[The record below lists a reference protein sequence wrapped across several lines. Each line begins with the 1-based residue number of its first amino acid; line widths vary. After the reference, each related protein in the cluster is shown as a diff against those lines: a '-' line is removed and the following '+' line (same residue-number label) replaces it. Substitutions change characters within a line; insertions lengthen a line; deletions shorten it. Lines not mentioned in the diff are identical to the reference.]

1 MNDYYTSIELGTDTI
16 KILVC
21 QKVDND
27 FHVIAQVCEKSQG
40 IKKGIIVDTKQAITS
55 VKKSVKKINE
65 MLQIKITKAIVCIP
79 AYDCRMDL
87 VVGSC
92 DVIDYQEI
100 TGEDVSNVLKDALI
114 GHVYDDEEL
123 ITAVPISF
131 KVDEEDNIKDPKG
144 MAGKSIETR
153 VLMTT
158 SPKDLVYK
166 ILEVLKLSGVDAID
180 VCYSTTGDYFAIKN
194 NNLDKQ
200 VGAIVNIGEDKTAI
214 SVFNKGIMIKNKV
227 ISVGSRNIDN
237 DISYI
242 YKTSKEDSRFLKENF
257 VVSSARY
264 ADVNE
269 THKVRLDTDEI
280 KEISQLELSKVV
292 EARLIEILN
301 LIKNELK
308 NLTKREIRYIIV
320 TGGVSELAG
329 FQYLLEDELG
339 IKARVCNMTTMGIR
353 HNKYSSVFG
362 IIKYFDIKLNLR
374 GKQTN
379 MLSESDIESLIT
391 IRETKGSNDNN
402 IINKVFGRFFEN

>member
-1 MNDYYTSIELGTDTI
+1 MNDYYTSVELGTDTI

-55 VKKSVKKINE
+55 VKKALKKINE
-65 MLQIKITKAIVCIP
+65 MLQVKITKAIVCIP
-79 AYDCRMDL
+79 SIDCRMDI

-100 TGEDVSNVLKDALI
+100 TGEDISNVLKDALI

-123 ITAVPISF
+123 ITAIPISF
-131 KVDEEDNIKDPKG
+131 KVDEKDNIKDPKG

-166 ILEVLKLSGVDAID
+166 ILEVLKLSGIDALD

-194 NNLDKQ
+194 DNIDTQ
-200 VGAIVNIGEDKTAI
+200 VGAIINIGEDKTVI

-242 YKTSKEDSRFLKENF
+242 YKTTKEDSRMLKENF

-269 THKVRLDTDEI
+269 IYNVKLNTGEI
-280 KEISQLELSKVV
+280 KEINQLELSKVV
-292 EARLIEILN
+292 EARLVEILN

-329 FQYLLEDELG
+329 FQ
-339 IKARVCNMTTMGIR
+339 
-353 HNKYSSVFG
+353 
-362 IIKYFDIKLNLR
+362 
-374 GKQTN
+374 
-379 MLSESDIESLIT
+379 
-391 IRETKGSNDNN
+391 
-402 IINKVFGRFFEN
+402 

>member
-65 MLQIKITKAIVCIP
+65 MLQIKITKAIVCVP
-79 AYDCRMDL
+79 TNDCRMDI

-100 TGEDVSNVLKDALI
+100 TGENVSNVLKDALI

-200 VGAIVNIGEDKTAI
+200 VGAIINIGEDKTTI

-269 THKVRLDTDEI
+269 TYKALIDNDNVREI
-280 KEISQLELSKVV
+280 NQLELSKVV

-339 IKARVCNMTTMGIR
+339 IKARVCNITTMGIR

-362 IIKYFDIKLNLR
+362 IIKYFDSKLNLR

>member
-131 KVDEEDNIKDPKG
+131 KVDEEDNIKDPKE

-200 VGAIVNIGEDKTAI
+200 VGAIVNIGEDKTTI

-269 THKVRLDTDEI
+269 TYKALIDNDNVREI
-280 KEISQLELSKVV
+280 NQLELSKVV

-339 IKARVCNMTTMGIR
+339 IKARVCNITTMGIR

-362 IIKYFDIKLNLR
+362 IIKYFDSKLNLR

>member
-166 ILEVLKLSGVDAID
+166 ILEVLKLSGIDAID

-194 NNLDKQ
+194 DNLDKQ
-200 VGAIVNIGEDKTAI
+200 VGAIINIGEDKTTI

-269 THKVRLDTDEI
+269 TYKALIDNDNVREI
-280 KEISQLELSKVV
+280 NQLELSKVV

>member
-79 AYDCRMDL
+79 AIDCRMDI

-166 ILEVLKLSGVDAID
+166 ILEVLKLSGIDAID

-200 VGAIVNIGEDKTAI
+200 VGAIINIGEDKTTI

-269 THKVRLDTDEI
+269 TYKALIDNDNVREI
-280 KEISQLELSKVV
+280 NQLELSKVV

-362 IIKYFDIKLNLR
+362 IVKYFDNKLKLR

>member
-55 VKKSVKKINE
+55 VKKAVKKINE

-166 ILEVLKLSGVDAID
+166 ILEVLKLSGVDALD

-194 NNLDKQ
+194 DNIDKQ
-200 VGAIVNIGEDKTAI
+200 VGAIVNIGEDKTTI

-242 YKTSKEDSRFLKENF
+242 YKTSKKDSRFLKENF

-269 THKVRLDTDEI
+269 TYKAMVDTGEI
-280 KEISQLELSKVV
+280 KEINQLELSKVV

-362 IIKYFDIKLNLR
+362 IIKYFDNKLKLR

-379 MLSESDIESLIT
+379 MLSESDIENLIT

>member
-1 MNDYYTSIELGTDTI
+1 MNDYYTSVELGTDTI

-40 IKKGIIVDTKQAITS
+40 IKKGIIVDTKQAIAY
-55 VKKSVKKINE
+55 VKKALKKINE

-79 AYDCRMDL
+79 PIDCRMDI

-100 TGEDVSNVLKDALI
+100 TGEDISNVLKDALI

-131 KVDEEDNIKDPKG
+131 KVDEKDNIKDPKG

-166 ILEVLKLSGVDAID
+166 ILEVLKLSGIDALD

-194 NNLDKQ
+194 DNIDTQ
-200 VGAIVNIGEDKTAI
+200 VGAIINIGEDKTVI

-242 YKTSKEDSRFLKENF
+242 YKTTKEDSRMLKENF

-269 THKVRLDTDEI
+269 IYNVKLNTGEI
-280 KEISQLELSKVV
+280 KEINQLELSKVV
-292 EARLIEILN
+292 EARLVEILN

-362 IIKYFDIKLNLR
+362 IVKYFDNKLKLR

>member
-55 VKKSVKKINE
+55 VKKAVKKINE

-79 AYDCRMDL
+79 AIDCRMDI

-200 VGAIVNIGEDKTAI
+200 VGAIINIGED
-214 SVFNKGIMIKNKV
+214 
-227 ISVGSRNIDN
+227 
-237 DISYI
+237 Y
-242 YKTSKEDSRFLKENF
+242 
-257 VVSSARY
+257 
-264 ADVNE
+264 
-269 THKVRLDTDEI
+269 
-280 KEISQLELSKVV
+280 
-292 EARLIEILN
+292 
-301 LIKNELK
+301 
-308 NLTKREIRYIIV
+308 
-320 TGGVSELAG
+320 
-329 FQYLLEDELG
+329 
-339 IKARVCNMTTMGIR
+339 
-353 HNKYSSVFG
+353 
-362 IIKYFDIKLNLR
+362 YFC
-374 GKQTN
+374 
-379 MLSESDIESLIT
+379 
-391 IRETKGSNDNN
+391 
-402 IINKVFGRFFEN
+402 F

>member
-194 NNLDKQ
+194 DNLDKQ
-200 VGAIVNIGEDKTAI
+200 VGAIINIGEDKTTI

-362 IIKYFDIKLNLR
+362 IIKYFDSKLNLR

>member
-1 MNDYYTSIELGTDTI
+1 MNDYYTSVELGTDTI

-40 IKKGIIVDTKQAITS
+40 IKKGIIVDTKQAIAS
-55 VKKSVKKINE
+55 VKKALKKINE

-79 AYDCRMDL
+79 PIDCRMDI

-100 TGEDVSNVLKDALI
+100 TGEDISNVLKDALI

-123 ITAVPISF
+123 ITAIPISF
-131 KVDEEDNIKDPKG
+131 KVDEKDNIKDPKG

-166 ILEVLKLSGVDAID
+166 ILEVLKLSGIDALD

-194 NNLDKQ
+194 DNIDTQ
-200 VGAIVNIGEDKTAI
+200 VGAIINIGEDKTVI

-242 YKTSKEDSRFLKENF
+242 YKTTKEDSRMLKENF

-269 THKVRLDTDEI
+269 IYNVKLNTGEI
-280 KEISQLELSKVV
+280 KEINQLELSKVV
-292 EARLIEILN
+292 EARLVEILN

-339 IKARVCNMTTMGIR
+339 IKARVCNITTMGIR

-362 IIKYFDIKLNLR
+362 IIKYFDSKLNLR

>member
-40 IKKGIIVDTKQAITS
+40 IKKGIIVDTRQAIAS
-55 VKKSVKKINE
+55 VKKAVKKINE

-200 VGAIVNIGEDKTAI
+200 VGAIVNIGEDKTTI

-264 ADVNE
+264 ADINE

-362 IIKYFDIKLNLR
+362 IIKYFDSKLNLR

>member
-200 VGAIVNIGEDKTAI
+200 VGAIVNIGEDKTTI